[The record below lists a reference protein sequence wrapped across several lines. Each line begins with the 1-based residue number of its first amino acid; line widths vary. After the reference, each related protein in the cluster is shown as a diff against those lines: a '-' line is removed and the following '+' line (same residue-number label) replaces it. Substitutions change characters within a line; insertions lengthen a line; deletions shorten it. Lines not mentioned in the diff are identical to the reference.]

1 MSSRLERL
9 LAIEA
14 YLRSG
19 TFPTVSKICAL
30 FEVQQRTVYQDL
42 KILRESFG
50 LDVRYDRHRNGYY
63 NANPEKRLPPM
74 ALSEREAKLLLLAI
88 ETLCQL
94 GGASFR
100 GALAGVVDLVANG
113 TTHAS
118 SSLISEIVD
127 LPGSASQVSCSLFLR
142 LMDACLE
149 GHVIALACTDETDP
163 EASVQ
168 LIPDRLLL
176 LDNRWHLAGRKP
188 HCDDD
193 AVVPID
199 TISAVHLATATE

>member
-19 TFPTVSKICAL
+19 TFPTLSKMCAL
-30 FEVQQRTVYQDL
+30 FEVQERTVYQDL

-63 NANPEKRLPPM
+63 NANPDKRLPPM
-74 ALSEREAKLLLLAI
+74 ALTEKEIKLLLLAI

-100 GALAGVVDLVANG
+100 GALAGVVDLVTKAGNSTNG
-113 TTHAS
+113 AV
-118 SSLISEIVD
+118 ISDIVD
-127 LPGSASQVSCSLFLR
+127 LPATKQQVSCSLFLE
-142 LMDACLE
+142 LLDACLN
-149 GHVIALACTDETDP
+149 GNLIALACNNGSANTATEL
-163 EASVQ
+163 A

-176 LDNRWHLAGRKP
+176 MDNGWHLSGRVPESNDDSIVPLDAIAAVRAG
-188 HCDDD
+188 
-193 AVVPID
+193 
-199 TISAVHLATATE
+199 